1 MKNSDGSAQCR
12 ACHLKIEIKHR
23 GRTALTDHIE
33 KKKTSGKP
41 EVFSTCPT
49 SDQYF
54 QFKKYNDDST
64 ASRPTSENTVSVDL
78 TTCTNTSPDSG
89 TDLTIITKTS
99 TSSNTNSN
107 TDHIA
112 PAPALDNTISSESL
126 CKTNQASM
134 LPSISNSC

>member
-33 KKKTSGKP
+33 KKKHLESLKSFQHVQP
-41 EVFSTCPT
+41 VISIFSL
-49 SDQYF
+49 
-54 QFKKYNDDST
+54 KKYNDDST

>member
-1 MKNSDGSAQCR
+1 M
-12 ACHLKIEIKHR
+12 
-23 GRTALTDHIE
+23 TDHIE
-33 KKKTSGKP
+33 KKKHLESLKSFQHVQP
-41 EVFSTCPT
+41 VISIFSL
-49 SDQYF
+49 
-54 QFKKYNDDST
+54 KKYNDDST